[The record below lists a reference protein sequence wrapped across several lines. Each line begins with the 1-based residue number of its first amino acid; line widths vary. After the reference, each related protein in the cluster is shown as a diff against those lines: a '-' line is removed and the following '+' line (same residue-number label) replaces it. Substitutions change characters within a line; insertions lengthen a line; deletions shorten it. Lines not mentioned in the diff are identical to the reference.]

1 MLGTIRNNRFGQR
14 KLQRAERTISEL
26 LARLDEQEVR
36 IAALTA
42 KVETLTLQLEE
53 RDAIIK
59 EQDREIKELKRR
71 LGQDSTNSHFPSSRD
86 LTRKPQNNRLPGGKK
101 GAPKGHPGSTLPFS
115 STPDD
120 ILLHALTVCPDCQV
134 SLADVPPMGYQP
146 RQVFEMPKPAIHV
159 TEHRAEQKRC
169 PCCRKKQVAIFPE
182 GVRAHVQYGPR
193 LTAFSSYLHGY
204 QLLPLARL
212 SELLH
217 VLTGYKPSEN
227 TLLRQ
232 IQATAR
238 GLKPYL
244 QQIQSAILASPVI
257 HADETGLRVEQEE
270 HWVHVTSTPEWTLLG
285 VHPSRGSEGMK
296 ALHVLDAYLG
306 TVVHDAHNA
315 YFKQGAFG
323 FEHALCNAH
332 LMRECKEVT
341 RYDKQTWTSEMQ
353 TLLRESWQAV
363 RQARQTGCSLSDD
376 LLQQYE
382 QRYDE
387 ILEKA
392 QRQVVSVP
400 IPAKTGPKGRKSK
413 SKAGNLAARFA
424 THKEA
429 ILKFLHHPE
438 VPFDN
443 NQAERDLRMV
453 VVKEKISG
461 CFRTPEF
468 PSFFASIRSFIST
481 LIKQKRPILASLM
494 LASSGSFTFSPI
506 EGS

>member
-1 MLGTIRNNRFGQR
+1 MLGAIRNNRFGQR

-26 LARLDEQEVR
+26 LARLDQQEVL

-42 KVETLTLQLEE
+42 KVETLTNQLAE

-59 EQDREIKELKRR
+59 EQDHEIKELKRR

-86 LTRKPQNNRLPGGKK
+86 LTRKPQNNRVTGGKK
-101 GAPKGHPGSTLPFS
+101 GSPKGHSGSTLRFS
-115 STPDD
+115 STPDEV
-120 ILLHALTVCPDCQV
+120 LMHALTVCPDCQV
-134 SLADVPPMGYQP
+134 SLADVPPLGFQP
-146 RQVFEMPKPAIHV
+146 RQVFEMPEPTIHV

-169 PCCRKKQVAIFPE
+169 PCCRKKQLAPFPDD
-182 GVRAHVQYGPR
+182 VRAHVQYGPR
-193 LTAFSSYLHGY
+193 LTALSSYLHGY

-212 SELLH
+212 SELLQ
-217 VLTGYKPSEN
+217 VLTGYKPSER

-232 IQATAR
+232 IQATAQ

-244 QQIQSAILASPVI
+244 RQIQEAILASPVI
-257 HADETGLRVEQEE
+257 HADETGLRVEQAE
-270 HWVHVTSTPEWTLLG
+270 HWVHVTSTPDWTLLG

-323 FEHALCNAH
+323 FQHALCNAH
-332 LMRECKEVT
+332 LMRECKEVAA
-341 RYDKQTWTSEMQ
+341 YDKQAWANKMQ
-353 TLLRESWQAV
+353 MLLRESWQAV
-363 RQARQTGCSLSDD
+363 KQARETGHFLSDD
-376 LLQQYE
+376 VVQQVE

-387 ILEKA
+387 ILENA
-392 QRQVVSVP
+392 QEQIVMVP

-468 PSFFASIRSFIST
+468 PRFFVSIRSFIST

-494 LASSGSFTFSPI
+494 LASSGMFTFSSV